1 MNLKLKTIINDLP
14 SNVELIVVT
23 KQQSIEAV
31 KEVYNMGY
39 KVFGENRVQDLI
51 AKKELLPNDVE
62 WHLIGHLQTN
72 KVKYIAPFIKMIH
85 SVDSLKLLKEI
96 DKQALKNDR
105 VIDCLLQFY
114 VANEETKFG
123 LDMSEAEEILND
135 ASLSLMKNIRIRGIM
150 GMATFTDDMNLVR
163 TEFKQLYKIYTHL
176 KNNFFADNNSFSEI
190 SMGMSGDYEIAIE
203 EGSTIVRIG
212 SKVFN

>member
-123 LDMSEAEEILND
+123 LDMSEAEEI
-135 ASLSLMKNIRIRGIM
+135 
-150 GMATFTDDMNLVR
+150 
-163 TEFKQLYKIYTHL
+163 
-176 KNNFFADNNSFSEI
+176 
-190 SMGMSGDYEIAIE
+190 
-203 EGSTIVRIG
+203 
-212 SKVFN
+212 